1 MASRTAVR
9 RRAGP
14 SRRPHVARH
23 VARKPTPD
31 GDARQTL
38 RVVRPPLAE
47 QFHVAVDRQLKSG
60 HATFRE
66 AEEAALAIKRRH
78 PRLDVTVYDVKDDRH
93 TAVELPAA

>member
-14 SRRPHVARH
+14 SRRPTMARG
-23 VARKPTPD
+23 PTPD
-31 GDARQTL
+31 GDARPGL
-38 RVVRPPLAE
+38 RLVRPPLAE
-47 QFHVAVDRQLKSG
+47 PFHVAVDRQLKSG
-60 HATFRE
+60 HATLKE

-78 PRLDVTVYDVKDDRH
+78 PRLDVSVYDVKDDRY